1 MKEAEEKE
9 VGCLA
14 AFSNQG
20 SLPFSPSFLCLWN
33 IFWHLLLATFTA
45 WWCWGHTCGTVPALQ
60 DLELVKRL
68 SEQMMSSVAES
79 TCGAQ
84 GVCRR
89 ELLPEVPHVWS
100 ALNHQRF
107 RLNRRQPL
115 VFTPAHPV
123 IYSKSPTYKLLS
135 GFKDV
140 NVFTCPIMLV

>member
-1 MKEAEEKE
+1 MPS
-9 VGCLA
+9 CL
-14 AFSNQG
+14 FQPG
-20 SLPFSPSFLCLWN
+20 LPP
-33 IFWHLLLATFTA
+33 LLALLSLSMEYFLA
-45 WWCWGHTCGTVPALQ
+45 SAPCHIHSMVVLGHTCGTVPALQ

-107 RLNRRQPL
+107 RLNRPQPL